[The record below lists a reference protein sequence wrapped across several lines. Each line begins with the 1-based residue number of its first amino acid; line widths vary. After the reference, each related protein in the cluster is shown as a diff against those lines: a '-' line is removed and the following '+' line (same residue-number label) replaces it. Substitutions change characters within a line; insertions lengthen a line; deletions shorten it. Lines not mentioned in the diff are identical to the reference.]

1 MQNILKKDETKER
14 FKKKLDLKQLQ
25 ETQQKLT
32 HQHEEDIRLN
42 KILNDEQIIAMFNT
56 SKPENNSSTSNSSST
71 SNKKEKKD
79 KKIKD
84 KKE

>member
-1 MQNILKKDETKER
+1 MTTLDTNVSNYTLSELIAIAGLNELDHDEIISKT
-14 FKKKLDLKQLQ
+14 
-25 ETQQKLT
+25 
-32 HQHEEDIRLN
+32 
-42 KILNDEQIIAMFNT
+42 DEQIKRFNT